1 MAISMMRIGLL
12 VALIAVLAWQTIA
25 SPIQARAPGVRYD
38 NQVLARVTIP
48 STVGN
53 PDGVRSSLVVEFR
66 HTYGLDVWGVVDL
79 ADETRAID
87 VRLPTPDDLEAVK
100 EAVAAVAP
108 GGTVTIV
115 NSNIQSDID
124 TEAQENEQALQ
135 IAGLVKRQTGVYD
148 PATWFT
154 AYHRFTDILGFFNSL
169 ASSYPSLVSV
179 NASIGKSFQGRDL
192 FQVRIGTRTNPSVKQ
207 VYIQGLIHAREWVAG
222 STVQYIAYKLASA
235 YSNPADPDNA
245 WAVRTLNATEFY
257 IVPVVNPD
265 GYEYS
270 WTTDRLWRKNR
281 RRAVTTSSAVGVDL
295 NRNYPKGWGADPNGA
310 STTPSAQDYKGPSPL
325 SEPESRVITSNF
337 VNTLRSAI
345 LSIDYHSYSQ
355 LILRPPGYNY
365 AIPAAQVT
373 KLKAAGDA
381 GAAAIAAR
389 SGRTYTSQTALQLYP
404 ATGTAV
410 DYAWDESVNAQVT
423 KDRTNGRVYSYTIE
437 LRPSSSDTATGFV
450 LPPSQIVATGEE
462 NWAGFKA
469 ILDYVRSNII

>member
-1 MAISMMRIGLL
+1 MKIALL
-12 VALIAVLAWQTIA
+12 VTLLAVLAWQTIA
-25 SPIQARAPGVRYD
+25 APIQARAPRVRYD

-48 STVGN
+48 STLAN
-53 PDGVRSSLVVEFR
+53 SDAISSSLVVKFR
-66 HTYGLDVWGVVDL
+66 HSFGLDVWGVVNL

-87 VRLPTPDDLEAVK
+87 VRLPTPDDLDAVK
-100 EAVAAVAP
+100 EAVAAGAP

-115 NSNIQSDID
+115 NNNIQAGID
-124 TEAQENEQALQ
+124 AEAHENAQALQ
-135 IAGLVKRQTGVYD
+135 VAGLTKRQTGVYD

-154 AYHRFTDILGFFNSL
+154 AYHRFADILGFFNSM
-169 ASSYPSLVSV
+169 ATQYPSLVSV

-192 FQVRIGTRTNPSVKQ
+192 FQVRIGTRTNPAVKQ

-222 STVQYIAYKLASA
+222 STVQYIAYKLVSA
-235 YSNPADPDNA
+235 YSNPSDPDNA
-245 WAVRTLNATEFY
+245 WAVRTLNSTELFV
-257 IVPVVNPD
+257 VPVVNPD

-281 RRAVTTSSAVGVDL
+281 RRAVTSSSAVGVDL
-295 NRNYPKGWGADPNGA
+295 NRNYPKGWGADPDGA
-310 STTPSAQDYKGPSPL
+310 STTPSAEDYQGPSPL

-337 VNTLRSAI
+337 VNTLKSAI

-355 LILRPPGYNY
+355 LLLRPPGYNY
-365 AIPAAQVT
+365 AIPSAQAA

-381 GAAAIAAR
+381 GAAAIAVK

-410 DYAWDESVNAQVT
+410 DYAWDESVNTQVT

-437 LRPSSSDTATGFV
+437 LRPSSSDTATGFI